1 MGRIGRYRIGAA
13 PFCPFAVTDHK
24 LFFTPHASTGM
35 PLAPG
40 DDAPTVTAPNQD
52 GETVSLA
59 PAEPT
64 VLYFYPKD
72 DTPGCTVE
80 ANQFQRERETY
91 ADAGVDVYGV
101 STDDVDSH
109 RSFCE
114 SEGLEFDLLADP
126 DAELAA
132 AFDVELRNG
141 KPARTTFL
149 LADGEVQAV
158 YEGVDP
164 DGHAREVLRDALED
178 GLVTLPE

>member
-1 MGRIGRYRIGAA
+1 MSLSAGE
-13 PFCPFAVTDHK
+13 
-24 LFFTPHASTGM
+24 
-35 PLAPG
+35 
-40 DDAPTVTAPNQD
+40 DAPTVTVLNQNGD
-52 GETVSLA
+52 EIVLTF
-59 PAEPT
+59 AEPT

-72 DTPGCTVE
+72 ETPGCTIE

-91 ADAGVDVYGV
+91 ADAGVDIYGV
-101 STDDVDSH
+101 STDGVESH

-114 SEGLEFDLLADP
+114 SAGLEFDLLADP

-132 AFDVELRNG
+132 AFDVDLRNG

-164 DGHAREVLRDALED
+164 DGHARAVLLDALED